1 MSVARHDGDGD
12 AHRVPDD
19 QGGEGIVVAEVEADL
34 HTGVAA
40 ADDEDA
46 LAAVGLAGLVLGD
59 VGDGPAEV
67 LGAVELG
74 DDALGV
80 LAGGDD
86 EPAADVLGGGGGGV
100 AGVLG
105 AHPPE
110 PRRGVVAR
118 RGDGLIEARLDAGAR
133 RVGLE
138 VVDELALGGVI
149 GVVFGEGHSRELAE
163 VARQVEA
170 EAVVGAALPQ
180 RGDAVGAVQHHR
192 RHPARPQA
200 RRHRQARRP
209 RAHHDRPVHPHHP
222 ARRRR
227 CCHSC
232 CFDDDDDVLVP

>member
-1 MSVARHDGDGD
+1 MHGDGGG

-19 QGGEGIVVAEVEADL
+19 HGGEGIVVAEVEADL
-34 HTGVAA
+34 HAGVTA

-59 VGDGPAEV
+59 VGDGPGEF

-80 LAGGDD
+80 LARGDD
-86 EPAADVLGGGGGGV
+86 EPAADVLGGGVPGR
-100 AGVLG
+100 GVLG
-105 AHPPE
+105 AHPPQ

-118 RGDGLIEARLDAGAR
+118 GRDGLVEARLDAGAR

-138 VVDELALGGVI
+138 VVDELALGGVLR
-149 GVVFGEGHSRELAE
+149 VVVREGHPRELAE

-170 EAVVGAALPQ
+170 QAVVGAALPQ
-180 RGDAVGAVQHHR
+180 GGDAVGAVQHHR

-200 RRHRQARRP
+200 RRHRQPRRP

-222 ARRRR
+222 ARRR
-227 CCHSC
+227 CHS
-232 CFDDDDDVLVP
+232 